1 MPEILAPAGGMEQL
15 VAAVRSGANAVY
27 LGVQDFNARRN
38 AANFDNETL
47 PRAVSY
53 CHARNVRVYVTVNI
67 AVLDSE
73 FGMLERSAD
82 MIAASGADAVIIQ
95 DLSVLRL
102 FREKYPSIKRYA
114 STQTAVHNVDG
125 ALFLRDAGFDSV
137 VLARELTLDE
147 MRAICSTCGIKT
159 EAFIHGAHCMS
170 LSGACYL
177 SSMIGGRSGNRG
189 LCAQPCRLDWRCGSC
204 DHVLSLKDMSLISH
218 IKEMA
223 DAGVDSFKI
232 EGRMK
237 RPEYVSAAVTACKN
251 ALLGQKYDIDTLR
264 AVFSRSGFTDGY
276 LTGKRDAS
284 MFGYR
289 TREDVTDA
297 SSVLGTIA
305 SGYRNES
312 PLVPVGMDIVI
323 DESRSELSVTDGIRT
338 VSAAGPVPQAARTK
352 ATDAETVRNS
362 LSKTGGTPFYAENID
377 TRITDGLFLPA
388 SELNSMRRN
397 ALDKLLDVR
406 SAVVPHEA
414 HPFSFPGYVPYSS
427 GKEMPELWGRFYDP
441 GTIPGGCSLDRII
454 VPADKVTPDLIA
466 GFGERLTV
474 QLPTALF
481 PQDEPAMRERII
493 SLKQAGAGSVWA
505 DNIYGIK
512 LGNDLGMDVYG
523 GFGLNITNSAA
534 VSAIKELGLSALT
547 VSFEI
552 SMKQVAGLGGD
563 IPRGIVTY
571 GNLPL
576 MHYRNCPVRA
586 SIGCAAC
593 RERGSLTDRKDISFP
608 VECCEKK
615 FSTLLNS
622 VPLHIAERDLRG
634 LDFSLLWFTR
644 ETAADVREII
654 SDFRSGKKTSRPRTS
669 GLYYRELL

>member
-147 MRAICSTCGIKT
+147 MRAICSACGIKT

-251 ALLGQKYDIDTLR
+251 ALLGQEYDIDTLR

-523 GFGLNITNSAA
+523 GFGLNITNSSA
-534 VSAIKELGLSALT
+534 VSAMKELGLSALT

-644 ETAADVREII
+644 ETVADVREII

>member
-147 MRAICSTCGIKT
+147 MRAICSACGIKT

-251 ALLGQKYDIDTLR
+251 ALLGQEYDIDTLR

-352 ATDAETVRNS
+352 AADAETVRNS
-362 LSKTGGTPFYAENID
+362 LSKTGGTPFYADSIE

-523 GFGLNITNSAA
+523 GFGLNITNSSA
-534 VSAIKELGLSALT
+534 VSAMKELGLSALT

-563 IPRGIVTY
+563 LPRGIVTY

-644 ETAADVREII
+644 ETVADVREII

>member
-147 MRAICSTCGIKT
+147 MRAICSACGIKA

-251 ALLGQKYDIDTLR
+251 ALLGQEYDIDTLR

-276 LTGKRDAS
+276 LTGKRDSS

-312 PLVPVGMDIVI
+312 PLVPVVMDIVI
-323 DESRSELSVTDGIRT
+323 DEDRSELSVTDGIRT
-338 VSAAGPVPQAARTK
+338 VSAEGPVPQAAHTK
-352 ATDAETVRNS
+352 AIDAETVRNS
-362 LSKTGGTPFYAENID
+362 LSKTGGTPFYAESIE

-397 ALDKLLDVR
+397 ALDKLLDIR
-406 SAVVPHEA
+406 STVVSHEA

-427 GKEMPELWGRFYDP
+427 GKEKPELWGRFYDP
-441 GTIPGGCSLDRII
+441 GTIPGDGSLERII
-454 VPADKVTPDLIA
+454 VPSDKVTPDLIA
-466 GFGERLTV
+466 GFGEKLTV

-481 PQDEPAMRERII
+481 PQDEPAMRERIM
-493 SLKQAGAGSVWA
+493 SLKQAGASSVWA

-534 VSAIKELGLSALT
+534 VSAMKDLGLSALT

-552 SMKQVAGLGGD
+552 SMKQVNELGGD

-593 RERGSLTDRKDISFP
+593 RERGSLTDRKGITFP
-608 VECCEKK
+608 VECCERR

-654 SDFRSGKKTSRPRTS
+654 SDFRSGRKISRPRTS

>member
-147 MRAICSTCGIKT
+147 MRTICSACGIKT

-218 IKEMA
+218 IREMA

-251 ALLGQKYDIDTLR
+251 ALLGQEYDIDTLR

-289 TREDVTDA
+289 TKEDVTDA

-338 VSAAGPVPQAARTK
+338 VSAAGPVSQAARTK
-352 ATDAETVRNS
+352 AIDAETVRNS
-362 LSKTGGTPFYAENID
+362 LSKTGGTPFYAESID
-377 TRITDGLFLPA
+377 TRIADGLFLPA

-397 ALDKLLDVR
+397 ALDKLLNIR

-427 GKEMPELWGRFYDP
+427 GKEIPELWGRFYDP
-441 GTIPGGCSLDRII
+441 GTTPGGCSLDRII

-534 VSAIKELGLSALT
+534 VSAMKELGLSALT

>member
-15 VAAVRSGANAVY
+15 TAAVRSGANTVY

-38 AANFDNETL
+38 AANFDAQTL
-47 PRAVSY
+47 PEAVSY
-53 CHARNVRVYVTVNI
+53 CHARDVKVYVTVNI

-73 FGMLERSAD
+73 LEMLERSAD
-82 MIAASGADAVIIQ
+82 MIASSGADAVIIQ
-95 DLSVLRL
+95 DLAVLKL
-102 FREKYPSIKRYA
+102 FKEKYPTIKRYA

-125 ALFLRDAGFDSV
+125 ALFLRDMGFDSV

-147 MRAICSTCGIKT
+147 MRKICSTCGIKT

-189 LCAQPCRLDWRCGSC
+189 LCAQPCRLDWRCGGC
-204 DHVLSLKDMSLISH
+204 DHVLSLKDMSLIGH
-218 IKEMA
+218 IREMA

-251 ALLGQKYDIDTLR
+251 ALLGSEYDIGTLR

-289 TREDVTDA
+289 TKEDVADA
-297 SSVLGTIA
+297 SSVLGAIA
-305 SGYRNES
+305 FGYRNEA
-312 PLVPVGMDIVI
+312 PLVPVDMSFVMDS
-323 DESRSELSVTDGIRT
+323 SRSVLTVTDGSVTI
-338 VSAAGPVPQAARTK
+338 SAEGHVPQAARTK
-352 ATDAETVRNS
+352 STDAEAARNS
-362 LSKTGGTPFYAENID
+362 LSKTGGTPFCAES
-377 TRITDGLFLPA
+377 ITADIEEGLFLPA
-388 SELNSMRRN
+388 SELNRMRRD
-397 ALDKLLDVR
+397 ALGSLLEKR
-406 SAVVPHEA
+406 SAITPHEA
-414 HPFSFPGYVPYSS
+414 HPFSFPSYIPYRSQ
-427 GKEMPELWGRFYDP
+427 KEKPELWGRFYDP
-441 GTIPGGCSLDRII
+441 DTIPDKDVLSRVI
-454 VPADKVTPDLIA
+454 VPSDKVTPELIA
-466 GFGERLTV
+466 AYGDRLTV
-474 QLPTALF
+474 QLPAALF
-481 PQDEPAMRERII
+481 PEDEPAMHERLEI
-493 SLKQAGAGSVWA
+493 LKHAGAGSVWA
-505 DNIYGIK
+505 DNIYGIR
-512 LGNDLGMDVYG
+512 LGKDLNLRVYG
-523 GFGLNITNSAA
+523 GFGLNVTNS
-534 VSAIKELGLSALT
+534 SALSDMESLGLSAMT

-552 SMKQVAGLGGD
+552 SMKQIKDLGGRM
-563 IPRGIVTY
+563 PRGIAVY
-571 GNLPL
+571 GSLPL

-593 RERGSLTDRKDISFP
+593 RGHGSLTDRMDVSFP

-622 VPLHIAERDLRG
+622 VPLHIAERDLTG

-644 ETAADVREII
+644 ETASEVKTII
-654 SDFRSGKKTSRPRTS
+654 GDFENCRKTSRPRTS

>member
-251 ALLGQKYDIDTLR
+251 ALLGQEYDIDTLR

-323 DESRSELSVTDGIRT
+323 DESHSELSVTDGIRT

-362 LSKTGGTPFYAENID
+362 LSKTGGTPFYAESIE

-481 PQDEPAMRERII
+481 PQDEPAMRERIM
-493 SLKQAGAGSVWA
+493 SLKQAGASSVWA

-534 VSAIKELGLSALT
+534 VSAMKDLGLSALT

-552 SMKQVAGLGGD
+552 SMKQVNELGGD

-593 RERGSLTDRKDISFP
+593 RERGSLTDRKGITFP
-608 VECCEKK
+608 VECCERR

-654 SDFRSGKKTSRPRTS
+654 SDFRSGRKTSRPRTS